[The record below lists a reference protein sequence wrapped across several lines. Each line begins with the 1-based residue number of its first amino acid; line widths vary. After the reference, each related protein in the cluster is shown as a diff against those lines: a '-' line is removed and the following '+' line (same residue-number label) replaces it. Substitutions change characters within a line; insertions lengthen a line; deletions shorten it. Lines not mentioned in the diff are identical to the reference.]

1 MAMRNRCVT
10 ILPVTL
16 GLLMISVPMLAHH
29 GAAEFDFGKRL
40 TVKGTVT
47 EWFWANPHCFLRFD
61 VKDNQG
67 QVAHWAVEAQ
77 SGPNILDLGFT
88 KQSFKPGDVVTV
100 TLEPVRNG
108 RPLGRMINVVLPDGK
123 TLSTERN
130 EARAAGAK

>member
-1 MAMRNRCVT
+1 MRNRCVT

>member
-1 MAMRNRCVT
+1 MRNRCVT
-10 ILPVTL
+10 ILTVTL
-16 GLLMISVPMLAHH
+16 GLLMISVPMFAHH

-67 QVAHWAVEAQ
+67 QVAHWVVEAQ
-77 SGPNILDLGFT
+77 SGPNILDLGFA

>member
-1 MAMRNRCVT
+1 MRNRCVT

-67 QVAHWAVEAQ
+67 QVAHWVVEAQ

>member
-1 MAMRNRCVT
+1 MRNRCVT

-88 KQSFKPGDVVTV
+88 KQLFKPGDVVTV